1 VLRLA
6 LTWKTVN
13 DYNKNIA
20 ARLNKLAAAQSTGLL
35 PITGATA
42 GTVYFQDGAV
52 VYAESS
58 GTQNQAA
65 GRPSW
70 AALEPEN
77 GPAPAGQAGSD
88 PPSADPQGGPA
99 TSGLRTGLLEFGLG
113 EGTVD
118 AALDLLSSR
127 SACSRF
133 RSVKLISARP
143 APLSISVAELLTE
156 VSRRQRLL
164 TQLAGVTADTAVMRS
179 TCLDLPRVQVS
190 AMDWALL
197 IRVRTGS
204 TPRDLAWELGQSV
217 FSTTAEVHRLMTLG
231 LLSVAGDSSGGKPA
245 SSQVRSFLRALS
257 DEKGGSAMPKVIRSV
272 SQRRGGA

>member
-1 VLRLA
+1 MLRLA

-13 DYNKNIA
+13 DYNKSIA
-20 ARLNKLAAAQSTGLL
+20 ARLNKLAAAESTGLL
-35 PITGATA
+35 PITGSTA
-42 GTVYFQDGAV
+42 GAVYFQDGAV

-70 AALEPEN
+70 AGVPHHLAGAN
-77 GPAPAGQAGSD
+77 GLGTDQLG
-88 PPSADPQGGPA
+88 
-99 TSGLRTGLLEFGLG
+99 FGLG

-133 RSVKLISARP
+133 RSVKLISAQP
-143 APLSISVAELLTE
+143 AALSISVTELLTE
-156 VSRRQRLL
+156 VFRRQRLL
-164 TQLAGVTADTAVMRS
+164 RQLAGITADTAMMRS
-179 TCLDLPRVQVS
+179 ICLDLPRVQVS

-204 TPRDLAWELGQSV
+204 TPRDLARELGQSV
-217 FSTTAEVHRLMTLG
+217 FSTTSEVHRLMSLG
-231 LLSVAGDSSGGKPA
+231 LLSIAGEGSGGKPA
-245 SSQVRSFLRALS
+245 SSQARSFLRALS
-257 DEKGGSAMPKVIRSV
+257 DEKGGRAVPKVIRTG